1 MNIVQIYRTYP
12 KRQDCINHLEKV
24 RWNNKPTCPY
34 CKSTNQTPMPKE
46 NRYHCNTCN
55 TSFSVMVGT
64 IFENTK
70 LDFQKW
76 FLAISL
82 VLNAKKGISARQ
94 LARDIEV
101 TKDTA
106 WFMMMRI
113 RKAMVE
119 YGELLEGI
127 IEADETYI
135 GGENK
140 NRHSDKKTEGRQG
153 RGGEDKTPVIGI
165 LERGGKVKAQ
175 KAKNVSGKTLKSF
188 IKRNVK
194 KGSQIMTDEWKSY
207 NGLSLLFGH
216 SIVKHSMGEY
226 VNGSIHT
233 KALEGFWSLLKR
245 GVIGQYHYVTPK
257 YLNKY
262 IDEFCFRYNNRENEN
277 IFNLTIQKSL
287 SL

>member
-1 MNIVQIYRTYP
+1 MNIVQVYRTFP
-12 KRQDCINHLEKV
+12 TQQNCIDYLEKV

-34 CKSTNQTPMPKE
+34 CKSENQTPLPKE

-106 WFMMMRI
+106 WLMLMRI
-113 RKAMVE
+113 RTAMTE
-119 YGELLEGI
+119 NCDLLEGI
-127 IEADETYI
+127 IEADETYV
-135 GGENK
+135 GGKNK
-140 NRHSDKKTEGRQG
+140 NRHTNKKTKDGQD

-165 LERGGKVKAQ
+165 LERGSKVSAQ
-175 KAKNVSGKTLKSF
+175 KAKDTSGETLKSF
-188 IKRNVK
+188 INMNVK
-194 KGSQIMTDEWKSY
+194 SGSQIMTDEWRSY
-207 NGLSLLFGH
+207 NGLALLYGH
-216 SIVKHSMGEY
+216 SIVKHSMGEN
-226 VNGSIHT
+226 VNGAVHINT
-233 KALEGFWSLLKR
+233 LEGFWSLLKR
-245 GVIGQYHYVTPK
+245 GVIGLYHYVSSK

-262 IDEFCFRYNNRENEN
+262 IDEFCFRYNNRENVN
-277 IFNLTIQKSL
+277 IFDLTIFKTVNL
-287 SL
+287 